1 MSIFSQVNINPFERE
16 ELFTS
21 YKQNAGEE
29 FPAIVIYD
37 TDKDISIYDGIM
49 NVGNMSI
56 RLDEYKVGEL
66 SVYLS
71 SIGVASKVYRDTENI
86 DALMLVNFSNR
97 DIIYTDIDR
106 SPIDAGLLKSKS
118 LISNVFDNYSKNV
131 DVTIIQN
138 GLTSIDV
145 INNKI
150 YTSADDMGE
159 AIASSHFAKT
169 FMLKVSDKVLFRNYN
184 NINNNPNVKDA
195 LVTANI
201 HLRGKDNAG
210 YNL

>member
-1 MSIFSQVNINPFERE
+1 MSIFSQVSINPFERE

-21 YKQNAGEE
+21 YKQNTGEE
-29 FPAIVIYD
+29 FPAIVIHD

-49 NVGNMSI
+49 KVGRVEI
-56 RLDEYKVGEL
+56 RLDEYKIGEL
-66 SVYLS
+66 SVYLNS
-71 SIGVASKVYRDTENI
+71 LGAVSKVYRGTENI
-86 DALMLVNFSNR
+86 AALMLVNFSNR

-145 INNKI
+145 VNNKI
-150 YTSADDMGE
+150 YTSADDIGE

-184 NINNNPNVKDA
+184 NINKNPNVKDA
-195 LVTANI
+195 LITANI